1 MLDTKTNAS
10 QLATDGAAVYWA
22 EDDAMVATCGLC
34 PPPPA
39 PKPTDSTVY
48 RLPVSGGTPTA
59 LATGYRI
66 DAAATDGAA
75 VYWIDGF
82 AQTLSTVP
90 ISGGTPTVLAEK
102 VTTAL
107 WPVVDATAIYW
118 VSTTGEVMRMPKSPG

>member
-1 MLDTKTNAS
+1 MLYTKTEAQ

-22 EDDAMVATCGLC
+22 EDHVMGATCGLC

-39 PKPTDSTVY
+39 PQPTDSTVY
-48 RLPVSGGTPTA
+48 RLPVSGGSPTA

-66 DAAATDGAA
+66 GSVATDGTSA
-75 VYWIDGF
+75 YWFDSH

-90 ISGGTPTVLAEK
+90 ISGGSPTVLAEK
-102 VTTAL
+102 VTTSL
-107 WPVVDATAIYW
+107 GPVVDATAIYW